1 MNIDF
6 IFQIA
11 ILIMSVVIHEVAHG
25 YAALALGDVTA
36 KYAGRLTL
44 NPIKHLDPFGSVILP
59 LIMSMIPGGIM
70 LAWAKPVPYNPYNLR
85 NKRWGELLVAIA
97 GPISNV
103 LIAILV
109 GLAIRV
115 AIFTGFS
122 GPALTLAVITVIMN
136 LYLAFF
142 NMIPIPPL
150 DGSKVLMGL
159 FPKIAPKLNQLIGI
173 SGIIIILLVISVF
186 PNIVVPAV
194 IFFAQLLTGISL

>member
-11 ILIMSVVIHEVAHG
+11 ILIMSVVIHEVSHG

-59 LIMSMIPGGIM
+59 LLMSMVPGGIM
-70 LAWAKPVPYNPYNLR
+70 LAWAKPVPYNPYNLN

-97 GPISNV
+97 GPLSNIAIAV
-103 LIAILV
+103 LIGIV
-109 GLAIRV
+109 VRIS
-115 AIFTGFS
+115 IMNGFN
-122 GPALTLAVITVIMN
+122 GPALELAVITVIMN

-142 NMIPIPPL
+142 NLIPIPPL
-150 DGSKVLMGL
+150 DGSKILFGL
-159 FPKIAPKLNQLIGI
+159 FPTLTLKYRQLSSL
-173 SGIIIILLVISVF
+173 SGMMLIIFVIMLF
-186 PNIVVPAV
+186 PNLIVPVV
-194 IFFAQLLTGISL
+194 YSITSFITGIPL

>member
-11 ILIMSVVIHEVAHG
+11 ILIMSVVIHEVSHG

-59 LIMSMIPGGIM
+59 LLMSMVPGGIM
-70 LAWAKPVPYNPYNLR
+70 LAWAKPVPYNPYNLN

-97 GPISNV
+97 GPLSNIAIAV
-103 LIAILV
+103 LIGIV
-109 GLAIRV
+109 VRVSIMNGLN
-115 AIFTGFS
+115 S
-122 GPALTLAVITVIMN
+122 PALNLAMITVIMN

-142 NMIPIPPL
+142 NLIPIPPL
-150 DGSKVLMGL
+150 DGSKILFGL
-159 FPKIAPKLNQLIGI
+159 FPTLTLKYRQLSSL
-173 SGIIIILLVISVF
+173 SGMMLIIFVIMLF
-186 PNIVVPAV
+186 PNLIVPVV
-194 IFFAQLLTGISL
+194 YSITSFITGIPL

>member
-59 LIMSMIPGGIM
+59 LLMSLVPGGLM

-97 GPISNV
+97 GPLSNIA
-103 LIAILV
+103 IAILV
-109 GLAIRV
+109 GFAVRIAI
-115 AIFTGFS
+115 ANGFS
-122 GPALTLAVITVIMN
+122 GPAMSLALVTILMN

-159 FPKIAPKLNQLIGI
+159 FPNLAPKLNGLSPI
-173 SGIIIILLVISVF
+173 SGVIIILIAISIF
-186 PNIVVPAV
+186 PNLILPPVV
-194 IFFAQLLTGISL
+194 FFTEFITGIAF

>member
-36 KYAGRLTL
+36 KYAGRLTM
-44 NPIKHLDPFGSVILP
+44 NPLKHLDPFGSVILP

-70 LAWAKPVPYNPYNLR
+70 LAWAKPVPYNPYNLK

-97 GPISNV
+97 GPISNI
-103 LIAILV
+103 LIAVLV
-109 GLAIRV
+109 GV
-115 AIFTGFS
+115 ATRIAVTTGYS
-122 GPALTLAVITVIMN
+122 GPALNLAFITIIMN

-142 NMIPIPPL
+142 NMIPVPPL

-159 FPKIAPKLNQLIGI
+159 FPKIAPKMNQLSAI
-173 SGIIIILLVISVF
+173 SGILIILVALSIF
-186 PNIVVPAV
+186 PNFILPPV
-194 IFFAQLLTGISL
+194 IFFAQFLLGI

>member
-36 KYAGRLTL
+36 KYAGRLTM
-44 NPIKHLDPFGSVILP
+44 NPLKHLDPFGSVILP

-70 LAWAKPVPYNPYNLR
+70 LAWAKPVPYNPYNLK

-97 GPISNV
+97 GPISNI

-109 GLAIRV
+109 GV
-115 AIFTGFS
+115 ATRIAVSTGYS
-122 GPALTLAVITVIMN
+122 GPALNLAFITIIMN

-142 NMIPIPPL
+142 NMIPVPPL

-159 FPKIAPKLNQLIGI
+159 FPKIAPKLNQLSAI
-173 SGIIIILLVISVF
+173 SGILIILVALSIF
-186 PNIVVPAV
+186 PNFILPPV
-194 IFFAQLLTGISL
+194 IFFAQFLLGM